1 MSLLVRSALLLVL
14 ALPAAAAAPPFFG
27 EPFPLTNTRYTATT
41 GVPTLASNGTTLLV
55 AWTAEQSVR
64 VTRLVDG
71 QRTTSHYVL
80 PTYGWQDDVAV
91 AWTGSFFVVA
101 ASSEI
106 DGLPVIMG
114 RRLDANGTPV
124 GQPFPIQ
131 LNATAPRLASSGS
144 RTMMAYR
151 EATTSDVYARVLQP
165 DGTVAIGSITQ
176 KIASRAAFG
185 PLFDIATNGSGFM
198 AVASSPVEVLLARF
212 DANGAFLGTRL
223 LAGSQGTSRPRP
235 TAIAANGSDYLA
247 VWFDFT
253 RVGVATLIDA
263 NGAPLPTIIFDE
275 IVGSPTP
282 IFLAPRAVW
291 KGGGWAVSYAYQV
304 QINQRMRIAHL
315 DAGAR
320 VVTAR
325 EPEVPI
331 ATGAS
336 ATSSLL
342 RQGNAVRAVW
352 NADRF
357 PNPGAMAV
365 ATLPLTFAAGSFF
378 NLDAPDQTLLAAAGT
393 ATTGVFLWNETT
405 DRDSTT
411 FLSTGDLAGTYD
423 QRALPFAAEWAT
435 AVAGDGFLL
444 VLRSSEGSIA
454 LRLDDNGVP
463 VGLPIDLDFRPTSAA
478 WNGAIW
484 AIAGEKDD
492 SVVAYELTPAGV
504 LSTPKTIRQ
513 GADSPQIASMGTDF
527 LMVWRMDGPCAP
539 PCFPP
544 SIIRGARL
552 DAQRTRIDG
561 FDLDFSPALHAE
573 SPAVAWNP
581 DSAQYVIG
589 WIDTEEIVTRQV
601 EPNGSISP
609 SNNRLHI
616 GLEPQRDLSMLT
628 TAGTVALTWTDDEV
642 TRAAFLNV
650 VGNIEKMFVF
660 PHAGS
665 HTAGAPRLVN
675 LPQNHTGVAFAELMK
690 GSPHYGAMRVLLALS
705 TQFLPGVT
713 DRPSI
718 AAQLLP
724 NGEIQVSW
732 TTPDRFVNGFRLERR
747 VGDGVWLEIDKFY
760 EPVIR
765 SDVFVRANSE
775 PHAFR
780 VRALGDDGISEY
792 SNEAIVTFTPPPPP
806 PPPPPPAKRRSVR
819 K

>member
-41 GVPTLASNGTTLLV
+41 GIPTLASNGTTLLV
-55 AWTAEQSVR
+55 AWGAEQSVR

-71 QRTTSHYVL
+71 QRSTSQYVL
-80 PTYGWQDDVAV
+80 PTYGWKDDVAV
-91 AWTGSFFVVA
+91 VWTGSFFVVA

-106 DGLPVIMG
+106 DGLPVVMG
-114 RRLDANGTPV
+114 RRLDANGLPV

-131 LNATAPRLASSGS
+131 LNASAPRLASSGA
-144 RTMMAYR
+144 RTLLVYR
-151 EATTSDVYARVLQP
+151 EATTSDVYARLLQP

-176 KIASRAAFG
+176 KIASRTASG
-185 PLFDIATNGSGFM
+185 PLYDVATNGNGFM
-198 AVASSPVEVLLARF
+198 AITSSPVEVVVVRF
-212 DANGAFLGTRL
+212 DMNGTILGTRML
-223 LAGSQGTSRPRP
+223 SDSQGNSQPRP
-235 TAIAANGSDYLA
+235 ATITSNFNDYLA

-253 RVGVATLIDA
+253 RVGMATIIDA
-263 NGAPLPTIIFDE
+263 NGTSLPATKFDE
-275 IVGSPTP
+275 VIGSPTP
-282 IFLAPRAVW
+282 VFLAPRAVW
-291 KGGGWAVSYAYQV
+291 TGGAWAVSYAYQV
-304 QINQRMRIAHL
+304 QLSRRMRIAHL
-315 DAGAR
+315 NSAAR
-320 VVTAR
+320 AVTGR
-325 EPEVPI
+325 ELEIPI

-342 RQGNAVRAVW
+342 RQGNATRVVW

-365 ATLPLTFAAGSFF
+365 ATLPLTFSAGSFF

-393 ATTGVFLWNETT
+393 STTGVFLWNETT

-411 FLSTGDLAGTYD
+411 FLSTGDLAGTYAE
-423 QRALPFAAEWAT
+423 RALPFAAEWAT

-444 VLRSSEGSIA
+444 VLRSKEGSIA
-454 LRLDDNGVP
+454 LRLDDSGVP
-463 VGLPIDLDFRPTSAA
+463 VGLPVDLDFRPTSAA
-478 WNGAIW
+478 WNGAVW

-492 SVVAYELTPAGV
+492 AVVAYELTPSGV
-504 LSTPKTIRQ
+504 LSTPKTIRH

-581 DSAQYVIG
+581 DSAQYVVG
-589 WIDTEEIVTRQV
+589 WIDQEEIVTRQV

-609 SNNRLHI
+609 SNNRLHL

-628 TAGTVALTWTDDEV
+628 AAGTVALTWTDDEV

-675 LPQNHTGVAFAELMK
+675 LPQNHTGIAFTELMK
-690 GSPHYGAMRVLLALS
+690 GSPHYGAMRVLLALT

-747 VGDGVWLEIDKFY
+747 IGNGAWLEIDKFY

-765 SDVFVRANSE
+765 SDVFIPANRE

-792 SNEAIVTFTPPPPP
+792 SNEAIVTFTT
-806 PPPPPPAKRRSVR
+806 PPPAKRRSVR